1 MRAFLVAAA
10 VVGIVASAASVG
22 FSQTKPSAAPS
33 LEGVWR
39 ATSVIATG
47 PNAGNSIPARPFN
60 MNIWTKK
67 YYSRFLYDGPPRL
80 VLAPAKDPNNLTTAE
95 KLARYEHW
103 RQFVAVAGAYEVK
116 GGKFF
121 QYPLVD
127 KNQGAEL
134 IARNKSGNL
143 TAATTPVL
151 GQDIT
156 FQGNTLVLI
165 QTAADGKTTTR
176 RTYTRLDAPR
186 TGTTPHPIDGV
197 WKGTSVVRTGAN
209 PATNPT
215 RLPSIFIYKNGYYTF
230 ITQDGGLPPRPARP
244 VLATPRDP
252 ANLTEAE
259 KLASYEHWAQVG
271 TSAGRYEVKGTTLY
285 QYALM
290 GINEDADMGVRIRT
304 GNLGTVAPNSELAF
318 SNGNNTMV
326 QTARSAD
333 GKSETRR
340 TYTRLE

>member
-1 MRAFLVAAA
+1 MRAFLVAVA
-10 VVGIVASAASVG
+10 VVGLVAAAASVG
-22 FSQTKPSAAPS
+22 FSQAKPAAAPS
-33 LEGVWR
+33 IEGVWR
-39 ATSVIATG
+39 TTSVIATG
-47 PNAGNSIPARPFN
+47 PNAGNSIPDRPFN
-60 MNIWTKK
+60 INIWTKK
-67 YYSRFLYDGPPRL
+67 YYSRFLYDGPPRS
-80 VLAPAKDPNNLTTAE
+80 VLPPPKDPNNLTTAE

-116 GGKFF
+116 GGKWF
-121 QYPLVD
+121 QYALVD

-134 IARNKSGNL
+134 IARNQSGNL
-143 TAATTPVL
+143 TSSVTPVI

-156 FQGNTLVLI
+156 FEGNTLVLI
-165 QTAADGKTTTR
+165 QTTADGKTVTR
-176 RTYTRLDAPR
+176 RRYMRLDAPR
-186 TGTTPHPIDGV
+186 AGTSPIDGV

-230 ITQDGGLPPRPARP
+230 VTQDGGLPPRPARP
-244 VLATPRDP
+244 ILTPAKDP

-290 GINEDADMGVRIRT
+290 AINEGADMGVRIQT
-304 GNLGTVAPNSELAF
+304 GNLGTVAPNSELTF
-318 SNGNNTMV
+318 SNNNNTMV
-326 QTARSAD
+326 QTAKSAD

>member
-1 MRAFLVAAA
+1 MRACLVAVAVVGLVAAA
-10 VVGIVASAASVG
+10 ANVG
-22 FSQTKPSAAPS
+22 FSQAKPAAPPS
-33 LEGVWR
+33 IEGVWR
-39 ATSVIATG
+39 TTSVIATG
-47 PNAGNSIPARPFN
+47 PNAGNNIPDRPFN
-60 MNIWTKK
+60 INIWTKK

-80 VLAPAKDPNNLTTAE
+80 VLAPPKDPNNLNTAE

-103 RQFVAVAGAYEVK
+103 RQFVAVAGAYEVR
-116 GGKFF
+116 GGKWF
-121 QYPLVD
+121 QYALVD

-134 IARNKSGNL
+134 IARNKTGNL
-143 TAATTPVL
+143 TLATTPVL

-156 FQGNTLVLI
+156 FEGNALVLI
-165 QTAADGKTTTR
+165 QTTADGKTVTR
-176 RTYTRLDAPR
+176 RRYTRLDVPR
-186 TGTTPHPIDGV
+186 AGTNPIDGV

-209 PATNPT
+209 PATNPV

-244 VLATPRDP
+244 VLTPAKDP

-285 QYALM
+285 QYAFM
-290 GINEDADMGVRIRT
+290 AINEGADMGVRIQT
-304 GNLGTVAPNSELAF
+304 GNLGTVPPNSELTF
-318 SNGNNTMV
+318 SNNNNTMV
-326 QTARSAD
+326 QTAKSAD

>member
-1 MRAFLVAAA
+1 MRATLVAAA
-10 VVGIVASAASVG
+10 VAGIVASAASVG
-22 FSQTKPSAAPS
+22 FSQAKPSAAPS

-39 ATSVIATG
+39 TTSVIATG
-47 PNAGNSIPARPFN
+47 PNAGNSIPDRPFN
-60 MNIWTKK
+60 INIWTKK
-67 YYSRFLYDGPPRL
+67 YYSRFLYDGPPRS
-80 VLAPAKDPNNLTTAE
+80 VLPPAKDPNNLTTAE

-103 RQFVAVAGAYEVK
+103 RQFVAVAGAYEAK
-116 GGKFF
+116 GGKWF
-121 QYPLVD
+121 QYALVD

-134 IARNKSGNL
+134 IARNQSGNL
-143 TAATTPVL
+143 TSATTPVV

-156 FQGNTLVLI
+156 FEANTLVLI
-165 QTAADGKTTTR
+165 QTTADGKTVTR
-176 RTYTRLDAPR
+176 RRYMRLDAPR
-186 TGTTPHPIDGV
+186 GTAPHPIDGV
-197 WKGTSVVRTGAN
+197 WKGASVVRTGAN

-244 VLATPRDP
+244 VLAPARDP

-290 GINEDADMGVRIRT
+290 GINEDADMGVRIKT
-304 GNLGTVAPNSELAF
+304 GNLGTVPPNSELVF

-326 QTARSAD
+326 QTAKSAD